1 MTKKK
6 KKKKNLTEGEGGTLE
21 TRVLFIQSGKLRKS
35 TTDLLFFKLR
45 ELILEKKKNSAEQ
58 VLASEQYSVCRED
71 THSARRCVIRQLRRA
86 PLTDCHQ
93 FDSSSPELNTTRPL
107 QNTRKNQ
114 QKKVWFLTWNEPKSA
129 TPVRQRKESV
139 IGEVGTV
146 LFSCTPAGD
155 HGAAAPTRCCW
166 RACDNTAFAY

>member
-45 ELILEKKKNSAEQ
+45 ELGKKNSAEQ

-107 QNTRKNQ
+107 RNTRKNQ
-114 QKKVWFLTWNEPKSA
+114 QKKV
-129 TPVRQRKESV
+129 
-139 IGEVGTV
+139 
-146 LFSCTPAGD
+146 
-155 HGAAAPTRCCW
+155 
-166 RACDNTAFAY
+166 